1 MELRSIEKALK
12 SYPRPAHIQFTKLL
26 FHLNQTNYWN
36 NRFYG
41 TTAACPCCNKAME
54 MFSHITTCPT
64 KLATSSRLVS
74 LLALQSDLDEIF
86 TPKALSKLVLDKL
99 SGKPVESSSLF
110 SQPNTKLAGSTSWLA
125 IFQPNGNLIIQSYTL
140 HPSTLNRHCGQQS
153 LCPEYGST
161 PFPKGTTGIRW
172 STAKI
177 SWKKNPL
184 NNKNVQR

>member
-12 SYPRPAHIQFTKLL
+12 SYPRPARIQLTKLL

-99 SGKPVESSSLF
+99 SGKPVESSSNMESLLSAQHKIGWEHF
-110 SQPNTKLAGSTSWLA
+110 LTGHISTQW
-125 IFQPNGNLIIQSYTL
+125 QSHYSIL
-140 HPSTLNRHCGQQS
+140 HTPSKHPKPALWAAKFVSRIWKYS
-153 LCPEYGST
+153 LS
-161 PFPKGTTGIRW
+161 
-172 STAKI
+172 
-177 SWKKNPL
+177 
-184 NNKNVQR
+184 